1 MHFRQLLSRRR
12 VLVGAGIGVSCY
24 GLTQSAHAQPTGFH
38 VLRARHATAELRGEG
53 QPATPVWAYGDA
65 VPGAILRVRRGDELR
80 VRVFNDLDEP
90 TTMHWHG
97 MRIANAMDGV
107 PYLTQPPIAP
117 GSAFNYRFTAR
128 DAGTFLYHPAGDGGE
143 QAAHGLYGVLIV
155 GETEKVEVDR
165 DLTLIFEDWRLT
177 PDGAIDIAPDGPA
190 LSHPTVNGVPA
201 LALPVRTN
209 ERLRLRLANASRSR
223 PFSLRFDRHAPWV
236 LAIDGQPA
244 EPFLTRDSRIVLGP
258 GNRID
263 LFLDATGEPGT
274 KAPIMLDIAGT
285 ETSLAH
291 LVYGPEAFRSAPLLD
306 PKPLPPN
313 PLPDRLD
320 LRSAFRQD
328 LPLAAGRHPTLSPH
342 ERPALFTVKRGR
354 IVVLALVNQTEL
366 GQAVHLH
373 GHSMRLLDRLDD
385 GWKPFWLDTIMV
397 AAKQTARVAFLA
409 DNPGRWLIDC
419 RALGRTEGTA
429 TWFEVT

>member
-1 MHFRQLLSRRR
+1 
-12 VLVGAGIGVSCY
+12 
-24 GLTQSAHAQPTGFH
+24 
-38 VLRARHATAELRGEG
+38 
-53 QPATPVWAYGDA
+53 
-65 VPGAILRVRRGDELR
+65 
-80 VRVFNDLDEP
+80 
-90 TTMHWHG
+90 
-97 MRIANAMDGV
+97 
-107 PYLTQPPIAP
+107 
-117 GSAFNYRFTAR
+117 
-128 DAGTFLYHPAGDGGE
+128 
-143 QAAHGLYGVLIV
+143 
-155 GETEKVEVDR
+155 
-165 DLTLIFEDWRLT
+165 
-177 PDGAIDIAPDGPA
+177 
-190 LSHPTVNGVPA
+190 
-201 LALPVRTN
+201 
-209 ERLRLRLANASRSR
+209 
-223 PFSLRFDRHAPWV
+223 
-236 LAIDGQPA
+236 
-244 EPFLTRDSRIVLGP
+244 
-258 GNRID
+258 
-263 LFLDATGEPGT
+263 
-274 KAPIMLDIAGT
+274 MLDIAGT

-373 GHSMRLLDRLDD
+373 GHSVRLLDRLDD